1 MAKVNQTQNKS
12 TELVLTGQ
20 QVTAI
25 GQLVTGRRQ
34 SAIAAEIGIAE
45 ETLSRWK
52 AEPVFQAALN
62 LAVQESFMAVVGKTR
77 AAATM
82 AIDTVISLAQSA
94 TDEKTRLSAA
104 LQILRL
110 HSMYDVGAPSLP
122 TTAAEVDRAQRKAR
136 ITRNVEDLADFAF
149 GG

>member
-1 MAKVNQTQNKS
+1 MSKKAQEKAS
-12 TELVLTGQ
+12 EPELTGQ
-20 QVTAI
+20 QW
-25 GQLVTGRRQ
+25 Q
-34 SAIAAEIGIAE
+34 AIALLVAGKRQTEIAGELDITAP
-45 ETLSRWK
+45 TISRWK
-52 AEPVFQAALN
+52 ADPVFQAMLN

-82 AIDTVISLAQSA
+82 AIDTVIALAQSA

-104 LQILRL
+104 LQLLRL
-110 HSMYDVGAPSLP
+110 HSAYDAGAPTLP
-122 TTAAEVDRAQRKAR
+122 TSAAEVDRAQRKAR